1 MDHEFDRGYWESHWE
16 QASGRT
22 PAPAHPYLERELA
35 GLAPGTALD
44 AGCGEG
50 AEALWLAAHG
60 WRVTAVDVSAEVLAR
75 ASARGAQ
82 GGADGIDWVR
92 ADLTTWAPPV
102 EHDLVTTH
110 YAHPAM
116 PQLGFYARVAEWV
129 APGGTLLVV
138 GHRAG
143 DHGRHGAPSHLDDLS
158 HHGHGHHRA
167 HGAHPDHAS
176 ATAAEVVA
184 LLDPARWDVVT
195 SDEPTR
201 RVERPGGDA
210 ELHDVV
216 VRAVRRP

>member
-1 MDHEFDRGYWESHWE
+1 MTHEFDRGYWESHWQ
-16 QASGRT
+16 QASDR
-22 PAPAHPYLERELA
+22 PPVPAHPHLDGELA

-50 AEALWLAAHG
+50 AESLWLAARG

-82 GGADGIDWVR
+82 AGIGGIDWVR

-116 PQLGFYARVAEWV
+116 PQLAFYARVAEWV

-138 GHRAG
+138 GHRAT
-143 DHGRHGAPSHLDDLS
+143 A
-158 HHGHGHHRA
+158 HHGHGHGHGHGEQRA
-167 HGAHPDHAS
+167 DHPAHATT
-176 ATAAEVVA
+176 TAAEVVA
-184 LLDPARWDVVT
+184 LLEPERWDVVT
-195 SDEPTR
+195 ADEPTR
-201 RVERPGGDA
+201 RVERPGGAA

-216 VRAVRRP
+216 VRAVRRC

>member
-1 MDHEFDRGYWESHWE
+1 MDHEFDRGYWESHWQ

-82 GGADGIDWVR
+82 AGIDGIDWVR
-92 ADLTTWAPPV
+92 ADLTTWTPPV
-102 EHDLVTTH
+102 EYDLVTTH

-138 GHRAG
+138 GHLAAH
-143 DHGRHGAPSHLDDLS
+143 HGRHGDRED
-158 HHGHGHHRA
+158 
-167 HGAHPDHAS
+167 HGAHPAHAS

-184 LLDPARWDVVT
+184 LLDPSRWDVVT
-195 SDEPTR
+195 ADEPTR
-201 RVERPGGDA
+201 RVERPGGAA

-216 VRAVRRP
+216 VRAVRRR